1 MSRHHPAPTNG
12 QRDASKKPLETV
24 MAADRE
30 KKTNPRDKE
39 RDRPKRS
46 APTPASGGAGSAF
59 DPEFTAR
66 VIAATGR
73 NANPRLAEIMPAL
86 IRHLHDFA
94 REVEL
99 TADEWMAG
107 IQLINEAGQMSNDSR
122 NETQLLC
129 DVLGLE
135 SLVDEITSAQLAPSP
150 SQSQSQSQS
159 QLNPKCPS
167 KSPAIPSTSTPSAIL
182 GPFYRTSAPLLP
194 ANASIIHPSL
204 LTTPSYASRLTH
216 LTGRV
221 LTPSGAPL
229 PHATLDVWHA
239 APNGQYEQQDPHQPE
254 MHLRARLP
262 VDPEGRFALYC
273 LRPPPYP
280 VPDDG
285 PAGRL
290 LGLLDR
296 HPFRPAH
303 VHFIVSCPGRRTLTT
318 QIFDSED
325 PHLED
330 DTVFA
335 VKTELVADFREAVA
349 DEMGAKWEVEFDF
362 VLGET

>member
-1 MSRHHPAPTNG
+1 
-12 QRDASKKPLETV
+12 
-24 MAADRE
+24 MAADHD
-30 KKTNPRDKE
+30 KKPAT
-39 RDRPKRS
+39 
-46 APTPASGGAGSAF
+46 PTPGGPAF

-73 NANPRLAEIMPAL
+73 RANPRLAEIMPAL

-107 IQLINEAGQMSNDSR
+107 IQLLNEAGQMSTSSR

-135 SLVDEITSAQLAPSP
+135 SLVDEITTAHLASAQQKPSRAPSTG
-150 SQSQSQSQS
+150 SK
-159 QLNPKCPS
+159 LPS
-167 KSPAIPSTSTPSAIL
+167 KQPKPRLQAAVHHPATTSTPSAIL
-182 GPFYRTSAPLLP
+182 GPFYRTAAPLLP

-204 LTTPSYASRLTH
+204 LTTPAYQSRLTH

-221 LTPSGAPL
+221 LDPQGRPL
-229 PHATLDVWHA
+229 PAATLDVWHA
-239 APNGQYEQQDPHQPE
+239 APNGQYEQQDPAQPE

-262 VDPEGRFALYC
+262 VDHHGRYALYC

-296 HPFRPAH
+296 HPYRPAH
-303 VHFIVSCPGRRTLTT
+303 IHFIVSCPGRRTLTT

-325 PHLED
+325 PHLDD

-335 VKTELVADFREAVA
+335 VKRELVAVFRPA
-349 DEMGAKWEVEFDF
+349 DGDEKGARWRVEFDF
-362 VLGET
+362 VLGEA

>member
-1 MSRHHPAPTNG
+1 MPR
-12 QRDASKKPLETV
+12 ETES
-24 MAADRE
+24 DGHSSE
-30 KKTNPRDKE
+30 K
-39 RDRPKRS
+39 S
-46 APTPASGGAGSAF
+46 APNPASSGRFGSAL
-59 DPEFTAR
+59 DPGFTAR

-86 IRHLHDFA
+86 LRHLHDFA

-107 IQLINEAGQMSNDSR
+107 IQLLNEAGQMSNDAR
-122 NETQLLC
+122 NETQLVC

-135 SLVDEITSAQLAPSP
+135 SLVDEITSVKQGPRPSSP
-150 SQSQSQSQS
+150 LQTQPRTSDARGG
-159 QLNPKCPS
+159 PKC
-167 KSPAIPSTSTPSAIL
+167 TPKK
-182 GPFYRTSAPLLP
+182 
-194 ANASIIHPSL
+194 
-204 LTTPSYASRLTH
+204 TPTA
-216 LTGRV
+216 
-221 LTPSGAPL
+221 
-229 PHATLDVWHA
+229 A
-239 APNGQYEQQDPHQPE
+239 APATRHRPPSSYEQQDPAQPE

-262 VDPEGRFALYC
+262 TDPDGRFALYC

-303 VHFIVSCPGRRTLTT
+303 IHFIVSCPGRRTLTT
-318 QIFDSED
+318 QLFDAED
-325 PHLED
+325 PHLDD

-335 VKTELVADFREAVA
+335 VKEDLIAVFRPAEET
-349 DEMGAKWEVEFDF
+349 DPMGARWRVGFDF
-362 VLGET
+362 VLAEAA

>member
-1 MSRHHPAPTNG
+1 MPR
-12 QRDASKKPLETV
+12 ET
-24 MAADRE
+24 
-30 KKTNPRDKE
+30 E
-39 RDRPKRS
+39 RDGDRSEKS
-46 APTPASGGAGSAF
+46 APNPAASGRFGSAL
-59 DPEFTAR
+59 DLDFTAR

-86 IRHLHDFA
+86 LRHLHDFA

-107 IQLINEAGQMSNDSR
+107 IQLLNEAGQMSNDSR
-122 NETQLLC
+122 NETQLVC

-135 SLVDEITSAQLAPSP
+135 SLVDEITSIKQGPRPSSP
-150 SQSQSQSQS
+150 LQTQPPTSDARGG
-159 QLNPKCPS
+159 PKCTP
-167 KSPAIPSTSTPSAIL
+167 KKTPTAPAPATSTPSAIL
-182 GPFYRTSAPLLP
+182 GPFYRTAAPVLP

-204 LTTPSYASRLTH
+204 LTDPCYASRLTH

-221 LTPSGAPL
+221 LTPAGTPL
-229 PHATLDVWHA
+229 ANATLDVWHA
-239 APNGQYEQQDPHQPE
+239 APNGQYEQQDPAQPE

-262 VDPEGRFALYC
+262 TDPDGRFALYC

-303 VHFIVSCPGRRTLTT
+303 IHFIVSCSGRRTLTT
-318 QIFDSED
+318 QLFDAED

-335 VKTELVADFREAVA
+335 VKEDLIAVFRPAEET
-349 DEMGAKWEVEFDF
+349 DPMGARWHVDFDF
-362 VLGET
+362 VLAEAA